1 MSEEL
6 ARLETLGGMEF
17 GRCGAVA
24 VELAQG
30 IEGVHVAEI
39 EQADLAIVQ
48 GVAGAKVP
56 LEQAAEQQGQ
66 QRLEE
71 LDELALVPCP
81 YRLAV
86 DPGRKQYAVAKAG
99 VVGIDDGAQAR
110 GEPRIALERAQF
122 RTPLDLVEKARLPIE
137 VLHLAALAG
146 AFERPVAATGVYAV
160 DMGRQPAAEVFAHVG
175 LGACGRNQLFERQQA
190 VGPFADFQFR
200 AAGDEGQLVP
210 MALLFRCHV
219 AFLAVAMVQRP

>member
-1 MSEEL
+1 
-6 ARLETLGGMEF
+6 
-17 GRCGAVA
+17 CGAVA
-24 VELAQG
+24 VELAHG
-30 IEGVHVAEI
+30 IEGVQIAEI

-56 LEQAAEQQGQ
+56 LEQATEEQGL

-71 LDELALVPCP
+71 LDELTLVPGP
-81 YRLAV
+81 YWLAV
-86 DPGRKQYAVAKAG
+86 DPGRKQYTVAKAG

-110 GEPRIALERAQF
+110 GEPRIALERAQL
-122 RTPLDLVEKARLPIE
+122 RTPLDFVEKARLPID

-146 AFERPVAATGVYAV
+146 AFERPGAATGVYAV

-175 LGACGRNQLFERQQA
+175 LGACGRNQLFERQRA

-210 MALLFRCHV
+210 M
-219 AFLAVAMVQRP
+219 

>member
-1 MSEEL
+1 SPPRVRGPEPRPHLALFPRHRGRRHLHPFPTRRSSDLAQPIDYRRAGTTEVKLAAQASVGLQGNALFRVEGGQGQPVALAFQRQQMSDEL

-39 EQADLAIVQ
+39 DPADLAIVQ

-81 YRLAV
+81 YRLAG
-86 DPGRKQYAVAKAG
+86 DPGRKQYAVAKA
-99 VVGIDDGAQAR
+99 
-110 GEPRIALERAQF
+110 
-122 RTPLDLVEKARLPIE
+122 
-137 VLHLAALAG
+137 
-146 AFERPVAATGVYAV
+146 
-160 DMGRQPAAEVFAHVG
+160 
-175 LGACGRNQLFERQQA
+175 
-190 VGPFADFQFR
+190 
-200 AAGDEGQLVP
+200 
-210 MALLFRCHV
+210 
-219 AFLAVAMVQRP
+219 